1 VENRGTSAATTSASI
16 CTPPR
21 AASGANRFAT
31 AGRAASTTASCSVFQ
46 ALHAGQRPAHFGVDP
61 PHSLQTYCVRTF
73 ATGQST
79 TCIGTRG
86 ATAHSSS

>member
-1 VENRGTSAATTSASI
+1 M
-16 CTPPR
+16 R
-21 AASGANRFAT
+21 AD
-31 AGRAASTTASCSVFQ
+31 STTPSCSVFQ
-46 ALHAGQRPAHFGVDP
+46 APQCGQRPAHFGLVP
-61 PHSLQTYCVRTF
+61 PHSLQANCVRTF